1 MPGRARTKLRKQKT
15 ATRPSKLRS
24 RKQSPQPHAEFDTS
38 MWTEAL
44 FGAEVLLLH
53 ATPVYYGFGVPR
65 GNGSGVVII
74 PGFLG
79 TDLYLTELHGW
90 LGRIGYRPY
99 FSGIGINADC
109 PNILVQRH
117 VSATIKRALDE
128 TGRKIHLIGHSLGG
142 VIARSIAGDRPK
154 DIASVITLVSP
165 IRGTVAHRSVIHAA
179 DAIRLRI
186 LQEHGNGVLPRCY
199 TSADTSA
206 SSSAGSDSVPTGPP
220 PIQEPD
226 ASKVKHDG
234 KEDDVDAIGNRKIGG
249 RGLGNWYSLETEV
262 RMGKQYAMQVESSVK
277 LVQDPVV
284 TEYVNR
290 IGQNLVRNSDAQVPF
305 TIKVIDSDE
314 VNAFALP
321 GGFFYVNTGL
331 ILAADEEAEL
341 AGVMAHE
348 ISHVCAR
355 HGTRQ
360 MTRAQWANIGTIP
373 LIFIGGGIG
382 YGIYEAA
389 GLGLPLTFMKFQRN
403 FEAEADYLGLQYMY
417 KTGYDPQAFISFF
430 EKIQAKEK
438 KKPGTIAK
446 AFASHPQTPDRI
458 AASQKEIAT
467 ILPASTQYIVTTSEF
482 DDVKS
487 RLAIIENR
495 HKVLEEKDG
504 SRPRSEEH
512 TSEL

>member
-1 MPGRARTKLRKQKT
+1 MPYRK
-15 ATRPSKLRS
+15 SLIS
-24 RKQSPQPHAEFDTS
+24 LS
-38 MWTEAL
+38 L
-44 FGAEVLLLH
+44 LVLLGLP
-53 ATPVYYGFGVPR
+53 AIAQNQTSQTPGTAPQQPQSTQTPSTQPQSTQTSAGTPAGQTTPGQAPAPPQDPAPTSTPDATSSANGDATSNAQTPV
-65 GNGSGVVII
+65 
-74 PGFLG
+74 
-79 TDLYLTELHGW
+79 
-90 LGRIGYRPY
+90 
-99 FSGIGINADC
+99 
-109 PNILVQRH
+109 
-117 VSATIKRALDE
+117 
-128 TGRKIHLIGHSLGG
+128 
-142 VIARSIAGDRPK
+142 
-154 DIASVITLVSP
+154 
-165 IRGTVAHRSVIHAA
+165 
-179 DAIRLRI
+179 
-186 LQEHGNGVLPRCY
+186 
-199 TSADTSA
+199 
-206 SSSAGSDSVPTGPP
+206 
-220 PIQEPD
+220 QEPD
-226 ASKVKHDG
+226 PSKVKHDG
-234 KEDDVDAIGNRKIGG
+234 GEDDVDAIGNRNIGG
-249 RGLGNWYSLETEV
+249 RGLGNWYSLETEI
-262 RMGKQYAMQVESSVK
+262 RMGKQYAMQVESTVK

-290 IGQNLVRNSDAQVPF
+290 IGQNLVRNSDAKVPF

-321 GGFFYVNTGL
+321 GGFFYVNSGL

-467 ILPASTQYIVTTSEF
+467 ILPARPQYIVSTSEF
-482 DDVKS
+482 DDVKA
-487 RLAIIENR
+487 RLSTIENR
-495 HKVLEEKDG
+495 HKVVDEKDG
-504 SRPRSEEH
+504 SKPSLRRTTASDKSSGSSTGTDSSDDDRPTLKRRDDSPDQ
-512 TSEL
+512 TQNPSPTQQ